1 MEQLDFL
8 SSWRT
13 PFVGSR
19 NWFPRCELICSTFSC
34 KVSAVVNFLEATSR
48 NKANLPESKRCWGLF
63 GKDVWE
69 EWVCLR
75 YASIYCMQSTYRVST
90 TLQNWELH
98 SLLLPLW
105 SSTRLR
111 PSLVVLAPLLSHKM
125 FKHESES
132 PWVKF
137 TCHHDGMVVFPR
149 FINACSAVRLA
160 PLPSRI
166 SWPSCRYIYIYMTT
180 HGVLQWSCTA
190 RIRPTKPP
198 KRQKTKLVARTCACP
213 GVQRFHQRAPC
224 TQSAHGQDWFSVGH
238 GQRPISWHSS
248 PWSLATHFAK

>member
-1 MEQLDFL
+1 MSGRSEFAWDMH
-8 SSWRT
+8 SY
-13 PFVGSR
+13 
-19 NWFPRCELICSTFSC
+19 IAC
-34 KVSAVVNFLEATSR
+34 KVLTGSAPHCKTGNCIPCFF
-48 NKANLPESKRCWGLF
+48 PF
-63 GKDVWE
+63 GVP
-69 EWVCLR
+69 R
-75 YASIYCMQSTYRVST
+75 A
-90 TLQNWELH
+90 
-98 SLLLPLW
+98 
-105 SSTRLR
+105 STRLR

-149 FINACSAVRLA
+149 FIDACSAVRLA

-190 RIRPTKPP
+190 RTRPTKPP